1 MNTYSSLHTINTNKY
16 NSYFYIIHSERV
28 TNSFLGEE
36 GVRRRRQ
43 INLLLFVYKC
53 TIPLNIAKRS
63 LGI

>member
-1 MNTYSSLHTINTNKY
+1 MNTYSTLHTINTNKY

-43 INLLLFVYKC
+43 IYLLLFV
-53 TIPLNIAKRS
+53 
-63 LGI
+63 